1 MHVKNSLYSLL
12 LALVVVSCGSPAQ
25 SDGMEELKAQY
36 QKVETVKGNRQSLIS
51 VVEKIVEQ
59 KSRELKGKQGN
70 NFSWLVFKLNHKIYE
85 LRAKIEAKKKAIG

>member
-36 QKVETVKGNRQSLIS
+36 DFAIADTASITKVVIS
-51 VVEKIVEQ
+51 DKKPSQVPIRSSYKNKYNYRIENCKI
-59 KSRELKGKQGN
+59 
-70 NFSWLVFKLNHKIYE
+70 LNYI
-85 LRAKIEAKKKAIG
+85 IIQVSKKKLI